1 MAKMSFRYLMGLLE
15 ECHRFENMKF
25 KKISESRLVGNRVV
39 VMNIFAYFIVRLL
52 ILG

>member
-25 KKISESRLVGNRVV
+25 KNNFGVAAGRESSSG
-39 VMNIFAYFIVRLL
+39 
-52 ILG
+52 G

>member
-25 KKISESRLVGNRVV
+25 KKISESRLVGSS
-39 VMNIFAYFIVRLL
+39 
-52 ILG
+52 GG